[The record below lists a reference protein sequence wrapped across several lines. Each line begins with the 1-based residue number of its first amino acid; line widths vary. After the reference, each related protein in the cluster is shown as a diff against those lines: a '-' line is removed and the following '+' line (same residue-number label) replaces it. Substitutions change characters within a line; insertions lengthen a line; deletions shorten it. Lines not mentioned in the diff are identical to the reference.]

1 MPSSAN
7 PNLNPNNCMKNF
19 LVRLSRYLAA
29 ACLLCAGR
37 LSAADSTNTAAKT
50 TPPPKQVTTTAA
62 PAVVYKFAKGSAPS
76 ARVTGGSRGSGDAT
90 VTLDVLAPDETGLTT
105 EEQPSLFWYQSKP
118 AKARFELTLTED
130 EKTKPVFQ
138 VNVDRASK
146 AGIQRLRLADQG
158 VKLALGVE
166 YKWVVA
172 LVTDP
177 NNRSTDLVASGF
189 IKRIEP
195 SPELKAK
202 IAGASASSVPT
213 IYAEAGI
220 WHDAVGSLSDQI
232 EAQPDN
238 KALVAARADLLCQV
252 GLKAAAAAAGPQP
265 GS

>member
-1 MPSSAN
+1 MP
-7 PNLNPNNCMKNF
+7 
-19 LVRLSRYLAA
+19 AA
-29 ACLLCAGR
+29 E
-37 LSAADSTNTAAKT
+37 STNSTVKPTAST
-50 TPPPKQVTTTAA
+50 TVPVSSKVIYRA
-62 PAVVYKFAKGSAPS
+62 AKGSVTA
-76 ARVTGGSRGSGDAT
+76 ARVTGGSRGSGDAA

-238 KALVAARADLLCQV
+238 KALVAARADLLRQV